1 MVSMVEQLALDFGF
15 ASQEGRYSI
24 GGILSWS
31 LPAMSEVPAGD
42 RLPDH
47 GPGEPKSVL
56 EPHQKEWL
64 AWVGRRHKG
73 PPRTCET

>member
-15 ASQEGRYSI
+15 ASREGRYSI

-42 RLPDH
+42 RRPRRGLPDQVT
-47 GPGEPKSVL
+47 PEEDPSRSL
-56 EPHQKEWL
+56 ECDYQEISPERLW
-64 AWVGRRHKG
+64 
-73 PPRTCET
+73 

>member
-31 LPAMSEVPAGD
+31 LPAMSEVPARD
-42 RLPDH
+42 RRPDH
-47 GPGEPKSVL
+47 GPGEPKCVL
-56 EPHQKEWL
+56 ESHQKGWL
-64 AWVGRRHKG
+64 AWEGSPNGDTRD
-73 PPRTCET
+73 

>member
-1 MVSMVEQLALDFGF
+1 MSRSSVVVSMVEQLALDFGF

-42 RLPDH
+42 RRPDRGRGASAPH
-47 GPGEPKSVL
+47 AELVGIL
-56 EPHQKEWL
+56 ENL
-64 AWVGRRHKG
+64 GRQA
-73 PPRTCET
+73 PSE

>member
-42 RLPDH
+42 RRPD
-47 GPGEPKSVL
+47 PGGANGKRAQTESKGMASL
-56 EPHQKEWL
+56 G
-64 AWVGRRHKG
+64 GRSQSCQL
-73 PPRTCET
+73 TC

>member
-31 LPAMSEVPAGD
+31 LPAMSEVPA
-42 RLPDH
+42 LAAASWP
-47 GPGEPKSVL
+47 EPPLMQPLKREASY
-56 EPHQKEWL
+56 
-64 AWVGRRHKG
+64 GRG
-73 PPRTCET
+73 